1 MEYDIICCLPIIFLL
16 VGIIVTKKLPEM
28 LILAT
33 ILGAIIVNKGGFISG
48 WIGYLYQVLS
58 DDSFQFLVLILFGF
72 GAMLTNFEKSGA
84 LLGFSEKLSKFADSQ
99 KKSLFITWLLG
110 AIIFIDDYLNA
121 LAVATTMRNITD
133 KHGVPRE
140 HLAYTV
146 NSMGACMCVLI
157 PFTSWA
163 AFMIGVIADSDM
175 TFIDYCHS
183 IPFMFYPILG
193 IICSLLLAL
202 GIIPK
207 IGPMKKA
214 YERVAQGGPTL
225 PVEDG
230 ESPVDFSQSSDV
242 KPAHFMNFIIPIA
255 ALIITMLIFDND
267 MIHGIFVGLAVQC
280 IMYCVQKLA
289 TPVSFVARMMEGMSE
304 MAGIGFICLLAFTLS
319 KCNDELGFSEYMVGI
334 FKTFISPSLLPL
346 IVFVLCGFIAFT
358 SGSFWA
364 LVVIVAPIFMPV
376 TFELGVNPC
385 LIVAA
390 MMSGIALGSQS
401 CFFADAVI
409 MTSAGTGITPVTQV
423 KAILPYVGIVAA
435 ISCVLFGICGFVF

>member
-1 MEYDIICCLPIIFLL
+1 
-16 VGIIVTKKLPEM
+16 
-28 LILAT
+28 
-33 ILGAIIVNKGGFISG
+33 
-48 WIGYLYQVLS
+48 
-58 DDSFQFLVLILFGF
+58 
-72 GAMLTNFEKSGA
+72 
-84 LLGFSEKLSKFADSQ
+84 
-99 KKSLFITWLLG
+99 
-110 AIIFIDDYLNA
+110 
-121 LAVATTMRNITD
+121 
-133 KHGVPRE
+133 
-140 HLAYTV
+140 
-146 NSMGACMCVLI
+146 
-157 PFTSWA
+157 
-163 AFMIGVIADSDM
+163 MIGVIAASDM

-193 IICSLLLAL
+193 IICALLLAL